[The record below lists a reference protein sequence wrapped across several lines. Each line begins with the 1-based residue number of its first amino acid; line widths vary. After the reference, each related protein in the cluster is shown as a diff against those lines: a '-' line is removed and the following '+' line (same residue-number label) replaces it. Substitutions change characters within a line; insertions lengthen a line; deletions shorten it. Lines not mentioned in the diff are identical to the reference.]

1 MDFFSILTM
10 VGGLALFLY
19 GMRVLG
25 DGLSKVSGGK
35 LEHILEK
42 LTNNTVKA
50 VLVGAGVTA
59 VIQSSSATTVMVVG
73 FVNSGIMKLQQA
85 VGIIIG
91 ANVGTTVTAWILSL
105 SGIESGG
112 FLLQMLKPSSFS
124 PIMAIVGVCILS
136 FSKKEKHRDAASILV
151 GFAVLMIGMDIM
163 GNPMKSLAEIP
174 EFGQILTMFSNPFLG
189 MLAGLCLTALMQSS
203 SASVGILQ
211 VLSKTGSVSC
221 ATAVPV
227 IMGANIGACISAL
240 LSGIGASRD
249 AKRASLIHLYYNI
262 LKTSLFMIVFYT
274 IDYFVDFAFMDKPIS
289 ALGVAVVHSMF
300 NVVMC
305 LILLPF
311 SRLLVKLVY
320 LTVPENQTSGTVLT
334 EGERERKSLDARFL
348 DMPGFALDQCRHV
361 TEVMAKMAQHS
372 IQTAIDLL
380 FSYDEE
386 RAREVAELENEVD
399 KFEDELG
406 TYLVKIGSKDLT
418 GKENRMLSV
427 LLHCIGDFER
437 ISDHALNLK
446 EAADEIHEKGL
457 EFSEK
462 AVGELQ
468 VFSRAVNDILELSI
482 NAFGRD
488 DAEMARMVEPL
499 EEVIDQLN
507 IDVKKR
513 HVKRLR
519 KGKCTIEMGFILS
532 DIITDFERVADHC
545 SNIAV
550 SLLQKGDD
558 DFEAHEYLDTLK
570 TGDNMDFQGRVMAFR
585 NKYPLP

>member
-163 GNPMKSLAEIP
+163 GNAMKPLAEIP

-249 AKRASLIHLYYNI
+249 ARRASLIHLYYNI

-300 NVVMC
+300 NVAMC

-406 TYLVKIGSKDLT
+406 TYLVKIGSKDLS

-446 EAADEIHEKGL
+446 EAADEMHEKGL